1 MQTKQLA
8 VSMIM
13 AVCYGAETM
22 EYNWDGPEVTS
33 GDKTL
38 TATGSTDWAVSGEG
52 EERKLT
58 RYMTHTLT
66 FEDDTQELEK
76 NIEQAQVYTC
86 LPDLD
91 KEEGY
96 WCFVN
101 QFGHFGD
108 SSLIYFM
115 AFQNSSADELPE
127 FTSQVFAIDDLLG
140 ETGTAMNSVYSWTK
154 ELDGDAEVE
163 AVALVE

>member
-1 MQTKQLA
+1 
-8 VSMIM
+8 
-13 AVCYGAETM
+13 
-22 EYNWDGPEVTS
+22 
-33 GDKTL
+33 
-38 TATGSTDWAVSGEG
+38 
-52 EERKLT
+52 
-58 RYMTHTLT
+58 MTHTLT

-76 NIEQAQVYTC
+76 NIERAEVYTC

-108 SSLIYFM
+108 SSEIYFM
-115 AFQNSSADELPE
+115 AFQNSSADELPK
-127 FTSQVFAIDDLLG
+127 FTGQVFPHKELEA
-140 ETGTAMNSVYSWTK
+140 ESGTVQNSDYTWTK
-154 ELDGDAEVE
+154 VLDGDAEVE